1 MEKIY
6 FCVPGFFLLFCDNL
20 LVSTLTCSK
29 LDSDKE
35 NRLGVTATKLSPF
48 EKYISEINDQGQYR
62 IIDTGEIKLAPNI
75 RLFFENANLPKSLLP
90 SNTNE
95 TDHQSLLNLDAIQS
109 PLLVY
114 QGKGGQYYLISGIFT
129 YHKMLRSTKTE
140 KICLPAFVLNKPP
153 TAAIRKLIILNELTR
168 SLLKQ
173 CFVNNSPDIAAFLSG
188 WFDTSD
194 HNIFATDEWK
204 ALFPKIKNKAQF
216 CRWLGLSSKTF
227 VVK

>member
-1 MEKIY
+1 
-6 FCVPGFFLLFCDNL
+6 
-20 LVSTLTCSK
+20 
-29 LDSDKE
+29 
-35 NRLGVTATKLSPF
+35 LGTADIKLSPF
-48 EKYISEINDQGQYR
+48 EKYIAKINDNGQYS
-62 IIDTGEIKLAPNI
+62 IIDTTHLKIDPFIKNI
-75 RLFFENANLPKSLLP
+75 LNLANLPASLQP
-90 SNTNE
+90 SNSNE

-114 QGKGGQYYLISGIFT
+114 LGKGGQYYLISGIFT

-140 KICLPAFVLNKPP
+140 KIHLPAFVLNKPP
-153 TAAIRKLIILNELTR
+153 APPIRKLIMLNELTR

-173 CFVNNSPDIAAFLSG
+173 FFVNNSPDIAAFMSG

-204 ALFPKIKNKAQF
+204 ALFPKIKNKTQF